1 MMVKIR
7 ALGYI
12 AEVLGSRELTLNIDK
27 KVKVRE
33 LIKLPKD
40 VESRVIILINGKPA
54 TLDSEVYNKDQILIV
69 PMISGG

>member
-12 AEVLGSRELTLNIDK
+12 AEVLGSRELALNIDK

-40 VESRVIILINGKPA
+40 IELRVIILINGEPA
-54 TLDSEVYNKDQILIV
+54 TLDSEVHNKDQILIM